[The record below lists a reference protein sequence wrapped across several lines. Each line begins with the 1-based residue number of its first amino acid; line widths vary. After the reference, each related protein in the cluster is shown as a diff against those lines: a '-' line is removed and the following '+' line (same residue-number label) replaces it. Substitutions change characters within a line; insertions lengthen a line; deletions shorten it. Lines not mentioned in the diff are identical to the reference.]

1 MRLHRTI
8 ETQRAPEDNTGDH
21 HIPNRREEAEAIHI
35 RAIGHEDIHL
45 TDIHEA
51 PKMKVAG
58 GPCTTQSCWLDF
70 RRSTVVVVEGH
81 RHRCLLREGSQREEH
96 PLKIVAMA
104 SHINP
109 SRVTC
114 K

>member
-21 HIPNRREEAEAIHI
+21 HIPNRREEVIALLMLHRRKVEIKAEAIHI

-58 GPCTTQSCWLDF
+58 GPCTTQSC
-70 RRSTVVVVEGH
+70 
-81 RHRCLLREGSQREEH
+81 
-96 PLKIVAMA
+96 
-104 SHINP
+104 
-109 SRVTC
+109 
-114 K
+114 